1 MPIGFGHGL
10 YGLIRRHRF
19 FADKLKFQRWAA
31 FRKFPL
37 APSAQGKQSP
47 VDGHFVIKP
56 RVGSGS
62 RGVKILKTSGEAVPK
77 GYMRQQY
84 IHHPLEPFGISG
96 YAIDGKILA
105 LFGHRR
111 VLTKR
116 SFGGVSLIAKDLEIG
131 FSRATITNLILEM
144 RWSGFFMVECLG
156 DETEWKIEFNTRIW
170 DFELTMSRVKLTV
183 SFLGLS

>member
-1 MPIGFGHGL
+1 MAFTSNPERREEEIHWESWHLYHSLDDHDVTTCYQIRADWFPDTGFVAAPD
-10 YGLIRRHRF
+10 IRRHRF

-96 YAIDGKILA
+96 YAIDGK
-105 LFGHRR
+105 F
-111 VLTKR
+111 
-116 SFGGVSLIAKDLEIG
+116 
-131 FSRATITNLILEM
+131 
-144 RWSGFFMVECLG
+144 
-156 DETEWKIEFNTRIW
+156 
-170 DFELTMSRVKLTV
+170 
-183 SFLGLS
+183 